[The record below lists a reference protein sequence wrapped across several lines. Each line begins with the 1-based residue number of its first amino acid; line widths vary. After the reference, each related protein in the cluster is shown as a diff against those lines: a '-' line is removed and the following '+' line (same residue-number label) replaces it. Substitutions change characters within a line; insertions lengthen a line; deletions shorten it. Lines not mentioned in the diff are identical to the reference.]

1 MTHNWRVMRVGVF
14 ATYLASDYKTNPAP
28 ALSHGGLFMGPVQL
42 SSHYQDDRASHAGYC
57 PNEEDQF
64 RHQYPI
70 ATHLRL
76 NCLDESAYPSRSV
89 RLNG

>member
-1 MTHNWRVMRVGVF
+1 
-14 ATYLASDYKTNPAP
+14 
-28 ALSHGGLFMGPVQL
+28 MGPVEL
-42 SSHYQDDRASHAGYC
+42 NSRYQDDRASHADYC

-89 RLNG
+89 G

>member
-1 MTHNWRVMRVGVF
+1 VLVCL
-14 ATYLASDYKTNPAP
+14 ATYLASDHKTNPAP

-42 SSHYQDDRASHAGYC
+42 SSHYQDDRASRAGYC

-70 ATHLRL
+70 ATHFRL
-76 NCLDESAYPSRSV
+76 NCLDESAPFQERW
-89 RLNG
+89 LEWLTNG